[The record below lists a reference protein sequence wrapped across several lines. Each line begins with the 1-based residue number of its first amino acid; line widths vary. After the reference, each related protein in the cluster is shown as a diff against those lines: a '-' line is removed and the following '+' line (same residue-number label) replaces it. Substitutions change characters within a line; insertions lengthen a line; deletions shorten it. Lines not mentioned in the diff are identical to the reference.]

1 MDHPIDLCNRTDEI
15 RRLVA
20 SLTPI
25 PDMAILMDVTER
37 ALRDAI
43 DDLSS
48 PVSQA
53 YRRAR
58 AEVALRMRTDA
69 ISAAAA
75 GSERAA
81 EAVAEYYNDMLRAE

>member
-15 RRLVA
+15 RTLVA

-25 PDMAILMDVTER
+25 PDIAILMDVPER
-37 ALRDAI
+37 ELRDAL

-48 PVSQA
+48 PVSKA
-53 YRRAR
+53 YRRTR
-58 AEVALRMRTDA
+58 AEAALRMRTDA

-75 GSERAA
+75 GSEQAA
-81 EAVAEYYNDMLRAE
+81 EAVAEYYQDMLRAE